1 MEQDNVLPYIANKYG
16 IFNRLTVYYLREKSS
31 AQIFD
36 GSSLLYKKCVQ
47 VIAFVFSLN
56 GFF

>member
-16 IFNRLTVYYLREKSS
+16 IFNRLTIYEKKKSS

-36 GSSLLYKKCVQ
+36 GSSLLYNKCVQ

-56 GFF
+56 GFV